1 MQPNPFLGVFLHMIG
16 GLASGS
22 FYLPFRKVRKWSW
35 ESYWLAGG
43 FFSWIIAPWVVA
55 LATSYDLL
63 GVLSTALST
72 QWDACKWAYLF
83 GIMWGMGGLT
93 FGLTMRYLGMSLGMA
108 VALGYCAAFG
118 TIMPPI
124 FTGST
129 SGIADGYIVVKF
141 GKQFLEIIGSHAGWM
156 VLAGVAVCLAG
167 IVVTGVA
174 GMSKEREMPEEEKK
188 KVIKEFNFLKG
199 ILVATFSGIMSA
211 SMSYGIVAGKP
222 IAALAEAAN
231 LKAGASADYSNLW
244 QNTPVFIII
253 LAGGFTTNFLWCAF
267 LNLKNHSGRDYVDAK
282 TPLVNNYVF
291 SAIAGT
297 TWYLQFMFYGM
308 GTTQMGKYDFSSWSL
323 HMSSIILFST
333 MWGIILH
340 EWRGTSLRTKSYLT
354 AGLAVLIVSL
364 AIVGWGNSLVE
375 KQKKAQDATSPGL
388 VTSVDTSVD
397 ASVENPPDTLRN
409 GGSPVA

>member
-1 MQPNPFLGVFLHMIG
+1 MQPNPFLGVFFHMIG

-22 FYLPFRKVRKWSW
+22 FYLPYRKVRQWSW

-43 FFSWIIAPWVVA
+43 FFSWIIAPWVIA
-55 LATSYDLL
+55 LATTYDLF
-63 GVLSTALST
+63 GVLSRALQT
-72 QWDACKWAYLF
+72 QQKACLWAYLF

-118 TIMPPI
+118 TIMVPVYEGKMHEI
-124 FTGST
+124 LT
-129 SGIADGYIVVKF
+129 SP
-141 GKQFLEIIGSHAGWM
+141 AGWM
-156 VLAGVAVCLAG
+156 VLAGVAVCLGG
-167 IVVTGVA
+167 IAVTGVA

-188 KVIKEFNFLKG
+188 KVIKEFNFFKG

-211 SMSYGIVAGKP
+211 GMSYGIAAGKP
-222 IAALAEAAN
+222 IATLAEAAN
-231 LKAGASADYSNLW
+231 LKAGASQDYSNLW

-267 LNLKNHSGRDYVDAK
+267 LNVKNRSGGDYIDAK

-340 EWRGTSLRTKSYLT
+340 EWRGSSRRTLRLLT

-364 AIVGWGNSLVE
+364 IIVGWGNSLVE
-375 KQKKAQDATSPGL
+375 KQKKQQTGETPSVAWLSESPPK
-388 VTSVDTSVD
+388 
-397 ASVENPPDTLRN
+397 AR
-409 GGSPVA
+409 